1 MYVQSVAIV
10 RVRENKEVIK
20 WKKTRVKIIRI
31 NALSDMDTDVVN
43 DAISKIESET
53 TNFLVI
59 NSVVPYV
66 YSQNNLLNRVYIITY
81 SIFEEEEEQPEEEK

>member
-1 MYVQSVAIV
+1 ME
-10 RVRENKEVIK
+10 R
-20 WKKTRVKIIRI
+20 TRVKIIRI
-31 NALSDMDTDVVN
+31 NAFSDMDTDVVN

>member
-20 WKKTRVKIIRI
+20 WKEHKIIRI
-31 NALSDMDTDVVN
+31 NAFSDMDTDVVN

-53 TNFLVI
+53 TNLLVI

-81 SIFEEEEEQPEEEK
+81 SIFEEEEQEEK